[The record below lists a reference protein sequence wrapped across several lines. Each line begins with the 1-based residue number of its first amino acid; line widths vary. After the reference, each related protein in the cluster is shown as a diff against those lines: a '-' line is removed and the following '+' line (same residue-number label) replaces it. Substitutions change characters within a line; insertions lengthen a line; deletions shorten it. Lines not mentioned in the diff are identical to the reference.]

1 MPLTIEI
8 LRNAKPL
15 ITPDGRKTQKSYRI
29 SDSKGMYI
37 EIAPS
42 GGKWWR
48 LKYRFNGKEKRISL
62 GVYPNITLAMA
73 RKKRDAFRKLIK
85 KGIDPSQRVKE
96 EKAARR
102 AEEIRQLAA
111 SRFKLESDGGLTLQL
126 RNRCL
131 ALTPVETMELH
142 IFLDNNRTKLIKEKS
157 CL

>member
-1 MPLTIEI
+1 
-8 LRNAKPL
+8 
-15 ITPDGRKTQKSYRI
+15 
-29 SDSKGMYI
+29 MYI
-37 EIAPS
+37 EIDPS

-62 GVYPNITLAMA
+62 GVYPDVSLAMA
-73 RKKRDAFRKLIK
+73 RKKRDTFRTLLR

-96 EKAARR
+96 EKAAQR
-102 AEEIRQLAA
+102 AEETRQLAA

-131 ALTPVETMELH
+131 ALTPVETMELRS
-142 IFLDNNRTKLIKEKS
+142 FLDATRPELPKEMP